1 MNASC
6 KANWRGALVL
16 NTFTC
21 NGGPHLSVQ
30 YDSRMQTITQSSWT
44 VTNYTEI
51 PSSQVTLP

>member
-1 MNASC
+1 M
-6 KANWRGALVL
+6 L

-21 NGGPHLSVQ
+21 NGGPHLSVK

-51 PSSQVTLP
+51 PSNQVTLP